1 MGEPIILVVGDIEG
15 DPALRGAL
23 ACLVDLS
30 AKGLLH
36 RFWFVDAG
44 AAASES
50 VATTRVANGE
60 TDTDALF
67 RSMAS
72 IRKPSIT
79 RVVSILTAAA
89 TPTAVE
95 RAGRFAEGL
104 QQAVRR
110 LQPPGA
116 PLKSVRLVFPE
127 SLGNE
132 SILSVFLDSHADANL
147 IAVPEDRA
155 SDLGFAAPVTV
166 ADIDSFSGHVAA
178 EIATQVGLWI
188 SMSDAPVDT
197 SLAGVIDGNE
207 VPVHFVRSYAR
218 AAIGPP
224 LPLYEAMI
232 TGDSLPVPASPAG
245 RPNTL
250 QASPNQW
257 ASARDFA
264 DQLHSEVPALQF
276 EAPDEFDPGK
286 LRADGVRGALR
297 LYGSE
302 VWVYLR
308 GVPKSL
314 YQTLVADTT
323 DLAGEALLKALGDQ
337 SRIEVDWVGRDL
349 GGLKSDTLE
358 SHIRNLTAGLNRRR
372 RAYDLESVESTPI
385 DQAIWDRV
393 VRDVSG
399 AVDAGDDVDTKLQA
413 GDITLVISDP
423 KVIGPD
429 PSLGLEVALRALNSE
444 GLSPSSGT
452 LLGRFAGRIRGE
464 IQAGEENFKHHEAEL
479 AKAIEDAETAK
490 FRSLPFLTWSIGG
503 LLTLAVTALVLGF
516 GAARTIG
523 IDTWSQQTRYL
534 VGLAIAAVWI
544 GAAAICLAA
553 AQRMIKSR
561 GKWIPWGVCGG
572 ILLSSGIAWV
582 LFTMFASSWTFIAA
596 PVQELAII
604 GSVIAC
610 LVIALITA
618 VQARTAGHRTTA
630 KLIGILL
637 MSYVSIALIGVLVR
651 INGWLPQQAESTVRS
666 ICLKIALSGVA
677 LAFVLFG
684 SLTYFRVRDR
694 LSLNYS
700 LKMIQYSAES
710 ARFTAGEI
718 VRLHA
723 IYQQYLGTALA
734 LNRVLQM
741 PFGGRPPEDFEPPSE
756 PTPFPAYKVSLH
768 YFLLEG
774 KARMGAL
781 ARIRRLVAERGW
793 ILRQYRKAAEAFVPE
808 FAFQTGRD
816 PDEIDSLRPEIDQ
829 TVGKVTPDHTIPASG
844 PRWRFAEILNEGGF
858 DADLERAGV
867 EASLDDALTKYLTP
881 NADSNDEASL
891 HLGILE
897 HGLELVS
904 GERPVLAPEVFRH
917 MELPTAGDRR
927 AQFETTVWWPTVLT
941 SPDGLGD
948 GTKVRAAAVDRSDP
962 SRLVIEF
969 VRSDWSLRFP
979 LSSVPLGAG
988 FKTDASKE
996 STEYASSA
1004 DNGLM

>member
-1 MGEPIILVVGDIEG
+1 MGEPVILIVGDIEG
-15 DPALRGAL
+15 DPGLRGAL
-23 ACLVDLS
+23 GCLVDLS

-50 VATTRVANGE
+50 VATTRVVNGE

-89 TPTAVE
+89 TPSAAE

-104 QQAVRR
+104 QMAVRR

-127 SLGNE
+127 SLGTE
-132 SILSVFLDSHADANL
+132 SALAGFLDSHADANL

-166 ADIDSFSGHVAA
+166 ADINSFSGHVAA
-178 EIATQVGLWI
+178 EIATQSGLWI
-188 SMSDAPVDT
+188 SMSDAPVDA

-224 LPLYEAMI
+224 LPLYEAM
-232 TGDSLPVPASPAG
+232 TQGDSLPVPASPVG

-264 DQLHSEVPALQF
+264 DQLHAEIPALQF
-276 EAPDEFDPGK
+276 AAPDEFDAG
-286 LRADGVRGALR
+286 RIQADGIRGALR

-302 VWVYLR
+302 VWDYLR
-308 GVPKSL
+308 EVPRML
-314 YQTLVADTT
+314 YSTLVADTT
-323 DLAGEALLKALGDQ
+323 DLAGESLLKALGEQ
-337 SRIEVDWVGRDL
+337 SRIEVDWIGRDL
-349 GGLKSDTLE
+349 SGTKSDTLD
-358 SHIRNLTAGLNRRR
+358 SHIQKLTAGLNRRR

-385 DQAIWDRV
+385 DQAIWDRL
-393 VRDVSG
+393 VRDVTG
-399 AVDAGDDVDTKLQA
+399 AVDAGDDVDTKLCA

-429 PSLGLEVALRALNSE
+429 PSLGLERSLRSLNSE
-444 GLSPSSGT
+444 GLSPSFGT
-452 LLGRFAGRIRGE
+452 LLGRFAGRFRGE
-464 IQAGEENFKHHEAEL
+464 IQKGEDNFKQHEAAL
-479 AKAIEDAETAK
+479 AKAIKDAESAN

-503 LLTLAVTALVLGF
+503 LLTLAFTALVLGF
-516 GAARTIG
+516 GVVQIIG
-523 IDTWSQQTRYL
+523 VDTWSQRTRYM
-534 VGLAIAAVWI
+534 VGLAIAALWL
-544 GAAAICLAA
+544 GLAAVCLAA
-553 AQRMIKSR
+553 AQRMIKSK
-561 GKWIPWGVCGG
+561 GKWVPWEICGG
-572 ILLSSGIAWV
+572 ILLGSGVAWV
-582 LFTMFASSWTFIAA
+582 LFTMFASSWAFIAA
-596 PVQELAII
+596 PVQELGII
-604 GSVIAC
+604 AGVIAC
-610 LVIALITA
+610 LVVALVAA
-618 VQARTAGHRTTA
+618 VSARAPGHRTTA

-637 MSYVSIALIGVLVR
+637 MSYVAITLIGILVR
-651 INGWLPQQAESTVRS
+651 LNGWLPQQAESTVRS
-666 ICLKIALSGVA
+666 ICLKIALSAVVLA
-677 LAFVLFG
+677 LLLFS

-694 LSLNYS
+694 LSWNLS
-700 LKMIQYSAES
+700 LKMIGHSAES
-710 ARFTAGEI
+710 ARSTAGEI
-718 VRLHA
+718 VRMHA

-741 PFGGRPPEDFEPPSE
+741 PFGGRPPEDFEPPAE
-756 PTPFPAYKVSLH
+756 PAPFPAYKVSLH
-768 YFLLEG
+768 YFRLEG
-774 KARMGAL
+774 KSRMGAL

-793 ILRQYRKAAEAFVPE
+793 MLRQYRKAAEAFVPE

-829 TVGKVTPDHTIPASG
+829 TVGKVTPDHTVPGSG

-881 NADSNDEASL
+881 NADPNDEESL

-904 GERPVLAPEVFRH
+904 GERPPLNAEVFTH
-917 MELPTAGDRR
+917 MDLPTARDDR
-927 AQFETTVWWPTVLT
+927 AKFATTVWWPTVLT
-941 SPDGLGD
+941 VPEGLSV
-948 GTKVRAAAVDRSDP
+948 GTEIRAAAVDRSDP

-969 VRSDWSLRFP
+969 VRSDWSVRFP
-979 LSSVPLGAG
+979 LSRIPLGAG
-988 FKTDASKE
+988 
-996 STEYASSA
+996 SSPDIGNGSEGVMSRA
-1004 DNGLM
+1004 DSGLM